1 MNANVENQEQGN
13 AFDKV
18 KWVLIVVILGA
29 AIVANNQFGEMSV
42 LLRAGGF
49 VVAVAIAL
57 LLASQT
63 EKGRTFLAFAKE
75 SKIEVR
81 KVVWPNRQEAT
92 HTTVII
98 VIATFAM
105 ALLMWFIDMVLRWGI
120 GLLTGLEF

>member
-1 MNANVENQEQGN
+1 MNAKVEGQEQGN

-18 KWVLIVVILGA
+18 KWLLIIVILSA
-29 AIVANNQFGEMSV
+29 AIVANNMLGEMSV
-42 LLRAGGF
+42 LIRAGGF
-49 VVAVAIAL
+49 VVAVAIAM

-63 EKGRTFLAFAKE
+63 DKGRTFLAFAKE

-105 ALLMWFIDMVLRWGI
+105 ALLMWFIDLLLRWGI